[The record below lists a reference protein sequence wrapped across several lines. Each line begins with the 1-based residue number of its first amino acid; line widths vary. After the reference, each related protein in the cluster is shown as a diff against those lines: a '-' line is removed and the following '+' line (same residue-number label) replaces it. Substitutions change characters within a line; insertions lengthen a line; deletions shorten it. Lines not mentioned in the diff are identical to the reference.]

1 MDSGIQDVNLQ
12 YLCRIHSKVKKYAK
26 KTFDRDRVMFFLSI
40 MPADEYDQPSNSPI
54 NTHKLNHSTL
64 WFYDILCTNL
74 SKEYIYIGDVE
85 THDHD

>member
-1 MDSGIQDVNLQ
+1 MCFDDRRWLTFIAPAMDSGIQDVNLQ

-54 NTHKLNHSTL
+54 NIHKEN
-64 WFYDILCTNL
+64 I
-74 SKEYIYIGDVE
+74 
-85 THDHD
+85 